1 MKLLKQP
8 ARALSDWQIYGRMY
22 YREKLKPLIDEA
34 FDAARSEYVCEKK
47 KGNIPEGTKKP
58 EQVTFWTAVA
68 MEQFAQESEDVKIL
82 VQNATREYAEKIKA
96 LNDPLLVPK
105 DEDQRIARLEA

>member
-58 EQVTFWTAVA
+58 ERVTFWTAVA

-105 DEDQRIARLEA
+105 DEDQRIAKLEA